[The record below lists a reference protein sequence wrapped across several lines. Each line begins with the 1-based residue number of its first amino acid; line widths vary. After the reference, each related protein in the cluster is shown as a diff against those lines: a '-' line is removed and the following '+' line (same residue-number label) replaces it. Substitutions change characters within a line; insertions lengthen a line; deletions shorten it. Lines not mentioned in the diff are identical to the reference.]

1 MKKPKQIDTGIP
13 LYQRYSTTA
22 KYVCFKCRVCFHR
35 PFNAGVYQ
43 CGTCKG
49 PTTYAGNAFRAP
61 KKNNIRE
68 WKKLEILIKEGN
80 WTFNRHGSGVVPKT
94 PNEARKSV
102 HYDLRKVRH
111 AKRLSS
117 GKRVNTGPENSW
129 DNSVY
134 ELPQ

>member
-1 MKKPKQIDTGIP
+1 MRQPKRIDTGIP
-13 LYQRYSTTA
+13 LYHPYSTSC
-22 KYVCFKCRVCFHR
+22 KYVCFKCRICFHR
-35 PFNAGVYQ
+35 PFTSGAHQ

-68 WKKLEILIKEGN
+68 WKKLEILIRGG

-94 PNEARKSV
+94 PNDARKSV
-102 HYDLRKVRH
+102 RYNPRKIAH

-117 GKRVNTGPENSW
+117 GKRIITGPESSWNNSI
-129 DNSVY
+129 Y